1 MNIVDNWRR
10 VMALSLSF
18 WLSIF
23 GLGVLI
29 YPEAKFYF
37 TGVDTDPHM
46 LWWLGVLLL
55 LASIGGRLYE
65 QGHSKIVEWIRIAA
79 IVAIV
84 FVLALLASTAQEAQ
98 AMGTRQRE
106 AAPVATAAPVVVSVP
121 ANEKA
126 ALDMAVPYIIKK
138 EGMILTAYRDIV
150 GVPTICGGITSAA
163 GINVYMGMPPMTM
176 DQCTALMRLKVAQY
190 RMGFIKYLTKATLD
204 NRYPA
209 TRDTAYTSL
218 AFNVGIATAGKS
230 TATKRLNDNDISGGC
245 EAITWFNK
253 AGGRVI
259 RGLVER
265 RKEEKALCLVGVPK

>member
-10 VMALSLSF
+10 VVALSLSF
-18 WLSIF
+18 WLSIV

-29 YPEAKFYF
+29 YPELKFYL
-37 TGVDTDPHM
+37 TGVDSDPHM

-55 LASIGGRLYE
+55 VASIGGRLYE
-65 QGHSKIVEWIRIAA
+65 QGHSKLVEWIRIAA
-79 IVAIV
+79 IVAVI
-84 FVLALLASTAQEAQ
+84 FLLALLASTAQEAQ
-98 AMGTRQRE
+98 AMGTRPQTATPAVIVE
-106 AAPVATAAPVVVSVP
+106 A

-126 ALDMAVPYIIKK
+126 ALDIAVPFIIKK
-138 EGMILTAYRDIV
+138 EGMSLTAYLDVVKI
-150 GVPTICGGITSAA
+150 PTICGGITSAA
-163 GINVYMGMPPMTM
+163 GVKVYIGMPPMTLE
-176 DQCTALMRLKVAQY
+176 QCTALTRAKIAQY

-204 NRYPA
+204 TRYPP

-230 TATKRLNDNDISGGC
+230 TATKRLNEGDISGGC

-265 RKEEKALCLVGVPK
+265 RKEEKALCMIGVK